1 MTLRWVRLFWLLA
14 ALGGAGILVIHN
26 QTTVV
31 TTGYRISEKI
41 EHRGKSRE
49 RNRMLRIE
57 MGRAGVPEQV
67 RESWKALTESEEK
80 KADDP
85 ASAPE

>member
-14 ALGGAGILVIHN
+14 ALGGAGVLVIHN

-41 EHRGKSRE
+41 DQRERSRE
-49 RNRMLRIE
+49 RNRMLRIDAKQHVI
-57 MGRAGVPEQV
+57 RQV
-67 RESWKALTESEEK
+67 EGPDRTGG
-80 KADDP
+80 
-85 ASAPE
+85 